1 MSATKKISTL
11 QRLAREWEHSAFE
24 PDAADMG
31 TAFGLD
37 CSLAA
42 LEHEGRADDARSA
55 AASCWPDGS
64 TPGH

>member
-1 MSATKKISTL
+1 MSATKKVSAL
-11 QRLAREWEHSAFE
+11 QRLTRMWEESVLE

-42 LEHEGRADDARSA
+42 LEHDGRDDEARSA
-55 AASCWPDGS
+55 APSCWPDGA
-64 TPGH
+64 TPAN

>member
-1 MSATKKISTL
+1 MPATRKMSTL
-11 QRLAREWEHSAFE
+11 QRLARVWEESTIE

-42 LEHEGRADDARSA
+42 LEHEGRDDEARSA
-55 AASCWPDGS
+55 AASCWPDGA
-64 TPGH
+64 TPEH

>member
-1 MSATKKISTL
+1 MPATRKMSTL
-11 QRLAREWEHSAFE
+11 QRLARVWEESPIE

-42 LEHEGRADDARSA
+42 LEHEGRDDEARSA
-55 AASCWPDGS
+55 AASCWPDGA
-64 TPGH
+64 TPEH

>member
-1 MSATKKISTL
+1 MSATKKVSAL
-11 QRLAREWEHSAFE
+11 RRLAREWEESVLE

-42 LEHEGRADDARSA
+42 LEQQGRDDEARSV
-55 AASCWPDGS
+55 AASCWPDGA
-64 TPGH
+64 TPTD